1 MSEFFYYDK
10 MYLLI
15 NFFGRYGGH
24 KRIIIKV
31 FEESTDNNEE
41 EKESDKDRV

>member
-1 MSEFFYYDK
+1 MEDIK
-10 MYLLI
+10 ELL
-15 NFFGRYGGH
+15 FDS
-24 KRIIIKV
+24 KV